1 MYEIIVTE
9 TLTMNISEWQNLN
22 NLFFFFT
29 FFLIIIDFVTIR
41 IPHLYMRK
49 NQ

>member
-22 NLFFFFT
+22 NLFIFN